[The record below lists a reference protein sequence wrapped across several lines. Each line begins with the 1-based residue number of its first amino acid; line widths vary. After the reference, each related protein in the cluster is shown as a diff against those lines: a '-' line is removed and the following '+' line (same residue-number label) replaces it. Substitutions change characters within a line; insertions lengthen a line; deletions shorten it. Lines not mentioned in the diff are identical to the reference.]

1 VRKGGSTREASL
13 LGATQAECFYV
24 IASRVPADPYMFISV
39 GGNNEILVRHYMFF
53 DLGSREIDWS
63 LQRIAASNMNDGQ
76 LVDQIESHLNTSP
89 NLSETKIV
97 WLSLVN
103 IKRVGFFGSSLY
115 NER

>member
-1 VRKGGSTREASL
+1 MGDDRTSVCGGLFKFR
-13 LGATQAECFYV
+13 
-24 IASRVPADPYMFISV
+24 IS
-39 GGNNEILVRHYMFF
+39 HYMFF